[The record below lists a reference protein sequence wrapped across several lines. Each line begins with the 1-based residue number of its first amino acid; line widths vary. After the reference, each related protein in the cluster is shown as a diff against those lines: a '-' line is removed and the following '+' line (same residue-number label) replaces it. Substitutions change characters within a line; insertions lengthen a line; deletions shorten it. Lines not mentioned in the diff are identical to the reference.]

1 MRRLY
6 AANSLPMRGNRHI
19 WQEMF
24 DNLTSKALPSLN
36 ALRAFEAMARTGRAT
51 LAAEELNVTHSAVS
65 RQVKALEA
73 HLGVRLFQ
81 GPKHRLTL
89 TPAGQALLPALSHA
103 FDEIAGA
110 VRNVR
115 SDGEDLHLAVNAS
128 LSVKWLIP
136 RLADFAERHP
146 EIHLH
151 LEELPSQAT
160 SHRGA
165 QAVVRIAQAA
175 RLADPLVT
183 PFIQNHT
190 GPVMT
195 PAMAQRYAADP
206 LAAPR
211 LAAQTHPQGWAIWAA
226 VAGYELPPAPEQP
239 FPHGHFALDAAMAG
253 LGVAVASWPLV
264 ASQIAEGRLVA
275 PLGFRRAESA
285 FALLAAPGGENRSLA
300 TFRKWLVAQ
309 GALTPT
315 PPG

>member
-1 MRRLY
+1 MRRLP
-6 AANSLPMRGNRHI
+6 LRVKRHI
-19 WQEMF
+19 CAEMF
-24 DNLTSKALPSLN
+24 DNLTSGALPSLN

-73 HLGVRLFQ
+73 ALGVRLFQ
-81 GPKHRLTL
+81 GPKHRLRL
-89 TPAGQALLPALSHA
+89 THAGHDLLPRLTHA

-110 VRNVR
+110 VRQLR

-146 EIHLH
+146 EIRLH
-151 LEELPSQAT
+151 LEELAPQAT

-165 QAVVRIAQAA
+165 AAVVRIVPAA
-175 RLADPLVT
+175 RLSDPLVT
-183 PFIQNHT
+183 PFIQNHI

-195 PAMAQRYAADP
+195 PALAKRFAADP

-211 LAAQTHPQGWAIWAA
+211 LAAQSHPQGWAIWAA
-226 VAGYELPPAPEQP
+226 TAGFELAPAPEQP
-239 FPHGHFALDAAMAG
+239 FAHVHFALDAALAG
-253 LGVAVASWPLV
+253 LGIAILSWPLV
-264 ASQIAEGRLVA
+264 ADEIAEGRLVA

-285 FALLAAPGGENRSLA
+285 FALLAAQGGENRLLA
-300 TFRKWLVAQ
+300 RFRDWLVSQ
-309 GALTPT
+309 GAAT
-315 PPG
+315 PPAPI

>member
-1 MRRLY
+1 MRGLH
-6 AANSLPMRGNRHI
+6 LRGNRHI
-19 WQEMF
+19 KLEMF
-24 DNLTSKALPSLN
+24 DKLISSALPSLN

-65 RQVKALEA
+65 RQVKMLEA
-73 HLGVRLFQ
+73 TLAVRLFQ

-89 TPAGQALLPALSHA
+89 TPAGQELLPRLTHA

-110 VRNVR
+110 VRQLR

-136 RLADFAERHP
+136 RLGDFAAGHP
-146 EIHLH
+146 EIQLH
-151 LEELPSQAT
+151 LEELAPQAT

-165 QAVVRIAQAA
+165 QGVVRIVPAA

-183 PFIQNHT
+183 PFIQNHI

-195 PAMAQRYAADP
+195 PALAERFAADP

-211 LAAQTHPQGWAIWAA
+211 LAAQSHPQGWAIWAA
-226 VAGYELPPAPEQP
+226 MAGYELAPAPEQP
-239 FPHGHFALDAAMAG
+239 FPHVHFALDAALAG
-253 LGVAVASWPLV
+253 LGVAVLSWPLV
-264 ASQIAEGRLVA
+264 AQEIAEGRLEA

-285 FALLAAPGGENRSLA
+285 FALLAAPGGENRALA
-300 TFRKWLVAQ
+300 AFRKWLVEQ
-309 GALTPT
+309 GALTPA
-315 PPG
+315 PPSSRLA